1 MADSLDNLSIE
12 DLEYTVLVGQTN
24 NILIVDDEE
33 VIHQVLKKVL
43 KNSGYNLD
51 FATSGED
58 ALQKVQQQDYNLL
71 IVDKNLPGISGLDV
85 MEDARLINQDLEFIV
100 ITAYASYQSAV
111 EALRLGAFDY
121 IEKPFNDLKLLNEK
135 IRRALARQHL
145 IRENQV
151 LSDHLRDAHKD
162 LKETT
167 EALGKSLGDVEKIN
181 LYLRSAVNKSTREL
195 KIHNTE
201 LKQAITGATEPLK
214 QAHDRL
220 KDEADITG
228 APRVREARDLIA
240 RTRDILMSR
249 MLPKGRDD

>member
-1 MADSLDNLSIE
+1 MTDSLDNLSIE

-51 FATSGED
+51 FATNGED
-58 ALQKVQQQDYNLL
+58 ALQKVQEKEYNLL
-71 IVDKNLPGISGLDV
+71 IVDKNLPGISGIEV
-85 MEDARLINQDLEFIV
+85 MEDARLIQPDLEFIV

-121 IEKPFNDLKLLNEK
+121 IEKPFSDLKLLKEK

-162 LKETT
+162 LKGTI

-181 LYLRSAVNKSTREL
+181 LYLRSAINKSTREL

-201 LKQAITGATEPLK
+201 LKQAITGASEPLK
-214 QAHDRL
+214 QAYDKL
-220 KDEADITG
+220 KDEAEVTG
-228 APRVREARDLIA
+228 APRVRDARDLVA
-240 RTRDILMSR
+240 RTWDILSSR
-249 MLPKGRDD
+249 VLPKKED

>member
-1 MADSLDNLSIE
+1 MSDSLDNLSIE

-24 NILIVDDEE
+24 NVLIVDDEE
-33 VIHQVLKKVL
+33 VIHQVLARVL
-43 KNSGYNLD
+43 KSSGYNLE
-51 FATSGED
+51 FVTTGEE
-58 ALQKVQQQDYNLL
+58 ALGNVQEKEYNLL
-71 IVDKNLPGISGLDV
+71 IVDKNLPGISGLEV
-85 MEDARLINQDLEFIV
+85 MEDARLIDPELEFIV

-121 IEKPFNDLKLLNEK
+121 IEKPFSDLKLLKEK

-162 LKETT
+162 LKGTI

-181 LYLRSAVNKSTREL
+181 LYLRSAINKSTREL

-201 LKQAITGATEPLK
+201 LKQAIYGASEPLK
-214 QAHDRL
+214 QAHDKL
-220 KDEADITG
+220 KDEAEVTG
-228 APRVREARDLIA
+228 TPRIREARDLVA
-240 RTRDILMSR
+240 RTWDMLANRV
-249 MLPKGRDD
+249 LPKVEE

>member
-1 MADSLDNLSIE
+1 MTDSLDNLSIE

-43 KNSGYNLD
+43 KNSGYNID
-51 FATSGED
+51 SVTAGED
-58 ALQKVQQQDYNLL
+58 ALQKVQEKEYNLL
-71 IVDKNLPGISGLDV
+71 IVDKNLPGISGIEV
-85 MEDARLINQDLEFIV
+85 MEDARAFRPDLEFIV

-121 IEKPFNDLKLLNEK
+121 IEKPFNDLKLLQEK

-162 LKETT
+162 LKGTID
-167 EALGKSLGDVEKIN
+167 ALGKSLGDVEKVN
-181 LYLRSAVNKSTREL
+181 LYLRSAINKSTREL
-195 KIHNTE
+195 KIRNTE
-201 LKQAITGATEPLK
+201 LKQAINGASEPLI
-214 QAHDRL
+214 QAHSKL
-220 KDEADITG
+220 KDEVDVTG
-228 APRVREARDLIA
+228 APRVREARDLVA
-240 RTRDILMSR
+240 RSWDILTSR
-249 MLPKGRDD
+249 VLPKVEE